1 MPGSLVEV
9 LNQSRLSR
17 TAVARTFC
25 SRAGGLTEA
34 SKMRARNASL
44 LLAILAM
51 VVLGGAPGAVLAD
64 SEPLHNSLIPTDV
77 DGNHLVQPRDAELII
92 ALLLPHVTA
101 ATMATLSESQAGFFY
116 DTTNDRFVSP
126 RDAVLV
132 INHLLLAPEP
142 SSLVLAGLGL
152 VALFGYA
159 RRRRATRR

>member
-1 MPGSLVEV
+1 
-9 LNQSRLSR
+9 
-17 TAVARTFC
+17 
-25 SRAGGLTEA
+25 
-34 SKMRARNASL
+34 MRASNTSL

-51 VVLGGAPGAVLAD
+51 VVLGGAPRAALAD

-92 ALLLPHVTA
+92 ALLMHSPHVTA
-101 ATMATLSESQAGFFY
+101 GTMATLSETQAAYYY
-116 DTTNDRFVSP
+116 DTTNDQFVSP

-152 VALFGYA
+152 VVLFGYA
-159 RRRRATRR
+159 RQRRQRARL